1 MKPVLTPEEAAA
13 LDRDTQS
20 RGIAAEALME
30 RAGRAVARAA
40 RELAG
45 GTYGRR
51 VAVVCGKG
59 NNGGDGLVAARHLA
73 RNGVRTTVVLLGDLV
88 SLYLAVLAGVD
99 PVDIEPIDR
108 LKARLR

>member
-45 GTYGRR
+45 GTYGRCTHCGIGIPIER
-51 VAVVCGKG
+51 LEFLPYASRCVACQ
-59 NNGGDGLVAARHLA
+59 ASTA
-73 RNGVRTTVVLLGDLV
+73 
-88 SLYLAVLAGVD
+88 
-99 PVDIEPIDR
+99 
-108 LKARLR
+108 